1 MKNRSC
7 DKNIEEYHK
16 CKVDLDL
23 IYDNIGEG
31 VKIRSKCQWHE
42 ESKKWTKY
50 SLNIKKK
57 QSGWSVIQRSVTD
70 KKDIVKQNKINNEIS
85 LKGRITLISW
95 ITTLH

>member
-16 CKVDLDL
+16 CKVDLDE

-31 VKIRSKCQWHE
+31 VKIRNKCQWHE

-50 SLNIKKK
+50 SLDIKK
-57 QSGWSVIQRSVTD
+57 SNLDDMSY
-70 KKDIVKQNKINNEIS
+70 KDQ
-85 LKGRITLISW
+85 
-95 ITTLH
+95 